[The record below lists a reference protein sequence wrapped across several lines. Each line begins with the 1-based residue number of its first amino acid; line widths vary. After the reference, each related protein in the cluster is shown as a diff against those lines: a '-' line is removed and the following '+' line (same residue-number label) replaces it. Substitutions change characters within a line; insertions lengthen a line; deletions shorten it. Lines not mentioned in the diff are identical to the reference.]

1 MEALDQLLDREA
13 QFKAMREERKA
24 GCEDQAENEGVF
36 DYLAQ
41 FKVADV
47 HNKGKILTAAQP
59 EHQLLAVPEM
69 EDDPEE
75 DPYMF
80 EKLLQQQQK
89 EQSDR
94 LAELLRP
101 PLGTQDISSEEHKEK
116 VATVADA

>member
-1 MEALDQLLDREA
+1 
-13 QFKAMREERKA
+13 MREERKA

-47 HNKGKILTAAQP
+47 QNKGKILTAAQP
-59 EHQLLAVPEM
+59 EDQLLAVPEMM

-80 EKLLQQQQK
+80 EKLLQQQQR
-89 EQSDR
+89 EQNDK

-101 PLGTQDISSEEHKEK
+101 
-116 VATVADA
+116 